1 MQRLESY
8 ILTAAHWILV
18 ALSCAGCAG
27 SLPQTGH
34 DTGSSE
40 HTDTVVATP
49 LLPERMFLYKTDTLP
64 SGDVI
69 KRWHWDKPW
78 EIRNHQGAVLR
89 RMYSPEWS
97 PDTPHNEG
105 PRITVIQ
112 DPKRGTIYEA
122 FFVQTTE
129 AIFDL
134 PMTLFFFATRE
145 SRSPLFTLS
154 FTDVTSAQCQPG
166 RASRGSIKLPH
177 IPQTIFDTAQWI
189 GIGWQSAT
197 YQHC

>member
-1 MQRLESY
+1 MYGLGSSML
-8 ILTAAHWILV
+8 IAAHWILV
-18 ALSCAGCAG
+18 ILLFAGCASG
-27 SLPQTGH
+27 PPRT
-34 DTGSSE
+34 DPDIASSE
-40 HTDTVVATP
+40 RTDTVVATP
-49 LLPERMFLYKTDTLP
+49 LLPERTFLYKTDTLP
-64 SGDVI
+64 SGDII

-78 EIRNHQGAVLR
+78 EIRNSEGAVLR

-105 PRITVIQ
+105 PHITVIQ

-154 FTDVTSAQCQPG
+154 FTDVTAVRCQAG
-166 RASRGSIKLPH
+166 RASRGNIKLPH
-177 IPQTIFDTAQWI
+177 VPQTIFETAQWV

-197 YQHC
+197 YHNC